1 MRRRYRA
8 ASLVAGLD
16 RVPCIIVEGEPTE
29 KDILESQIT
38 ENLLRTDLAP
48 IEQARAYQRY
58 MSLTGCSG
66 KELANLLHI
75 SPATVSRALSL
86 LELPGEVQDAVAEG
100 KISPR
105 AGQAIAKIRN
115 PAVAK
120 TVATKAV
127 KEGLPAEAVGRTV
140 RSRRGTASKANR
152 ARPLTQFKISRGV
165 AVTVR
170 GRLDGRG
177 VVEALEQALMQAR
190 AALDE
195 QADEQAEPGE

>member
-1 MRRRYRA
+1 MSA
-8 ASLVAGLD
+8 GTLASLVAGLD

-66 KELANLLHI
+66 RSLPTYSIPL
-75 SPATVSRALSL
+75 ATVSRALSL

-115 PAVAK
+115 PPVAK

-127 KEGLPAEAVGRTV
+127 KEGLPAEAVGR
-140 RSRRGTASKANR
+140 A
-152 ARPLTQFKISRGV
+152 ISAGDGV
-165 AVTVR
+165 K
-170 GRLDGRG
+170 GQPGP
-177 VVEALEQALMQAR
+177 
-190 AALDE
+190 AADPV
-195 QADEQAEPGE
+195 QD